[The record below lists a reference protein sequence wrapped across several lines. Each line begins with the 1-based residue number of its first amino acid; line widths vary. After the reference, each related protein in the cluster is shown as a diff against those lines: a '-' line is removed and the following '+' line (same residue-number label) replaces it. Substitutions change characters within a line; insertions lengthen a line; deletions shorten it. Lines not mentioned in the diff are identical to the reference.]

1 MLTVVIS
8 GGLLLTAEAAAE
20 VAEDGRTLYEKK
32 CAVCHSTVSGYHLVG
47 PSLAGVI
54 GRPAGTAEGF
64 GGYKGLRG
72 SNVIWT
78 EQALDAWL
86 EDPRAFLGGRDS
98 SMAVRVPHADQRARL
113 IAFLKS
119 LK

>member
-1 MLTVVIS
+1 
-8 GGLLLTAEAAAE
+8 
-20 VAEDGRTLYEKK
+20 
-32 CAVCHSTVSGYHLVG
+32 
-47 PSLAGVI
+47 
-54 GRPAGTAEGF
+54 
-64 GGYKGLRG
+64 
-72 SNVIWT
+72 VIWT